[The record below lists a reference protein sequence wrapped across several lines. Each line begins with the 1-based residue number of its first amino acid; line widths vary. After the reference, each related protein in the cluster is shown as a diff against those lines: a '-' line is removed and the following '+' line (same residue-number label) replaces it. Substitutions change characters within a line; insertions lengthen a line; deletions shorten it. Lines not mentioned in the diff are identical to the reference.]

1 VASLDLPG
9 LVLSSAAMALLV
21 FTIIEAPAY
30 GWAAARSLA
39 GFAASAVLLAA
50 FIARERRAA
59 EMAVM
64 SPGGWERQALDSIQ
78 STLGDADPE
87 LAALL
92 ATFSRLVSGEQM
104 PLHEKVRSALRN
116 PPRRRRP
123 RPRRGKALSRRLGPA
138 RAAVL
143 IWLLASV
150 TLITVAVILSHG
162 GGPASCPQA
171 WGICGG

>member
-1 VASLDLPG
+1 VIRAFVPLGRAPNG
-9 LVLSSAAMALLV
+9 GSA
-21 FTIIEAPAY
+21 
-30 GWAAARSLA
+30 R
-39 GFAASAVLLAA
+39 LLAVGGA
-50 FIARERRAA
+50 SQQSRYGLLDGRLFCIFIHRHPWGEC
-59 EMAVM
+59 
-64 SPGGWERQALDSIQ
+64 PLLP

-92 ATFSRLVSGEQM
+92 ATFSRLASGEQM

-116 PPRRRRP
+116 PPHRRRP
-123 RPRRGKALSRRLGPA
+123 RPRRGKALSRRLGPP

-150 TLITVAVILSHG
+150 TLITVAVILSRG
-162 GGPASCPQA
+162 GDPASCPQA